1 MRQPYETIL
10 GQFRDHWA
18 LGPYLT
24 GEVPNWDGIMAS
36 SKLDSLSAGE
46 ITLLWVALAFW
57 NGDRTARVAD
67 LVKVLDRTNRQRVAS
82 ALAQ

>member
-1 MRQPYETIL
+1 MRQPYETLL

-18 LGPYLT
+18 LAPYLQ
-24 GEVPNWDGIMAS
+24 GDVPNFDGIMAS
-36 SKLDSLSAGE
+36 SKLDSLSSGE

-67 LVKVLDRTNRQRVAS
+67 VVKMLDRPNRMRVAA
-82 ALAQ
+82 ALGQ